1 MFAEVIQSAAM
12 TVIHPPVS
20 TTKQIDTA
28 LTELT
33 THKTAWLAVS
43 VTERIQIL
51 DEIARRLD
59 NVAERWVTYSAE
71 AKGYGAGH
79 AVEGDE
85 WAMFA
90 GVPRN
95 ILRLKEVLTEI
106 KTKGR
111 PQLPAGFSKRGEQ
124 LTAQT
129 FPIQSLEKVV
139 FAGYSTELWF
149 EAGVSEADALA
160 SQAKI
165 YHDARQVGKLALI
178 LGAGNVS
185 MLVPCDV
192 TTKLFLENQ
201 VVLLKM
207 NPVNDYLG
215 PLIEEAYRPLIER
228 GVLRLV
234 YGGAQEGAYLC
245 KHASVDVIHMTGSD
259 KTFDAIVF
267 GTGAEGEKNKQAQKP
282 LLKKP
287 VTSELGGVNPLI
299 VVPGAW
305 TDAELREQAKQVAF
319 WLVVNAGFNCL
330 SPRVIVTH
338 KQWDLREKFLNAVT
352 ESLQQYPVRKAY
364 YPNAQR
370 FHTEFLKVHKNANQ
384 IGTAGADEL
393 PWTFIPNLD
402 PHNKKDIA
410 FRSEAFCSLFTE
422 TALDA
427 KDAADFIAQA
437 VTFANETLWGNLTA
451 YVLVADTADAHTK
464 SALEQGIADL
474 NYGTICV
481 NMFAGLAYVFMSAP
495 WGAFPGNTMYDIQ
508 SGNGSVNNLF
518 MFEKL
523 QKSVYRAPFKKQP
536 DNTTHTPSYV
546 ASTKAIARLFGKPT
560 WMNFIRLIL
569 ASMKK

>member
-1 MFAEVIQSAAM
+1 MA
-12 TVIHPPVS
+12 VIHPTIS
-20 TTKQIDTA
+20 TKKEIDKA
-28 LTELT
+28 LSDLT
-33 THKTAWLAVS
+33 THKDAWLAVS
-43 VTERIQIL
+43 VQERIQIL

-59 NVAERWVTYSAE
+59 DVAERWVAFSAE

-95 ILRLKEVLTEI
+95 ILRLKEVLTDI

-111 PQLPAGFSKRGEQ
+111 PQLPAGFVKRGGQ

-129 FPIQSLEKVV
+129 FPIQSLEKAV

-149 EAGVSEADALA
+149 DAGVSEDEALA
-160 SQAKI
+160 GQAKI
-165 YHDARQVGKLALI
+165 YRDANQTGKLALI

-185 MLVPCDV
+185 MLVPRDI

-228 GVLRLV
+228 GFLRLI
-234 YGGAQEGAYLC
+234 YGGAKEGAYLC
-245 KHASVDVIHMTGSD
+245 KHKSVDVIHMTGSD
-259 KTFDAIVF
+259 RTYDAIVF
-267 GTGAEGEKNKQAQKP
+267 GIGEEGEKNKQAKKP

-287 VTSELGGVNPLI
+287 VTAELGGVNPLI

-305 TDAELREQAKQVAF
+305 TDVELHEQAKQIAF
-319 WLVVNAGFNCL
+319 WLAVNAGFNCL
-330 SPRVIVTH
+330 SPRVIITH
-338 KQWDLREKFLNAVT
+338 KQWELREKFLNAI
-352 ESLQQYPVRKAY
+352 EDALGEYPVRKAY

-370 FHTEFLKVHKNANQ
+370 FHDDFIKAHKKAKQ
-384 IGTAGADEL
+384 IGVEGVQAGEL

-402 PHNKKDIA
+402 SKKKKDIA
-410 FRSEAFCSLFTE
+410 FRSEAFCGLFAE

-427 KDAADFIAQA
+427 KDASDFISRA

-451 YVLVADTADAHTK
+451 YIIVADNADASIK
-464 SALEQGIADL
+464 SAVEQGIADL
-474 NYGTICV
+474 KYGTVCV
-481 NMFAGLAYVFMSAP
+481 NHYAGLAYVFMSAP
-495 WGAFPGNTMYDIQ
+495 WGAYPGNTMYNIQ
-508 SGNGSVNNLF
+508 SGNGSVNNIF
-518 MFEKL
+518 MFEKI
-523 QKSVYRAPFKKQP
+523 QKGVFRAPFKKQP
-536 DNTTHTPSYV
+536 DNTTNTPSYV
-546 ASTKAIARLFGKPT
+546 ASTRAIAKLFGKPT
-560 WMNFIRLIL
+560 WMNFVRLIL

>member
-1 MFAEVIQSAAM
+1 M
-12 TVIHPPVS
+12 TVIHPEVF

-28 LTELT
+28 LAELT
-33 THKTAWLAVS
+33 AHKDAWLVVS
-43 VTERIQIL
+43 VMERIQIL
-51 DEIARRLD
+51 DEIARRLAD
-59 NVAERWVTYSAE
+59 VAERWAVTSAE

-90 GVPRN
+90 GMPRN
-95 ILRLKEVLTEI
+95 ILRLKEVLTDVQ
-106 KTKGR
+106 TKGR
-111 PQLPAGFSKRGEQ
+111 PQLPAGFVKRGDQ

-129 FPIQSLEKVV
+129 FPIQSLEKAM

-149 EAGVSEADALA
+149 EPGVSEEDALA
-160 SQAKI
+160 SQARI
-165 YHDARQVGKLALI
+165 YHDARQSGKLALI

-228 GVLRLV
+228 GFLRLV
-234 YGGAQEGAYLC
+234 YGGAKEGAYLC
-245 KHASVDVIHMTGSD
+245 KHRAVDVIHMTGSD
-259 KTFDAIVF
+259 KTYDAIVF
-267 GTGAEGEKNKQAQKP
+267 GVGEIGEKNKQAQKP

-287 VTSELGGVNPLI
+287 ITAELGGVNPLI
-299 VVPGAW
+299 IVPGNW
-305 TDAELREQAKQVAF
+305 TDVELHEQAKQIAF
-319 WLVVNAGFNCL
+319 WLAVNAGFNCL
-330 SPRVIVTH
+330 SPRVIITD
-338 KQWDLREKFLNAVT
+338 KNWDLREKFLNAV
-352 ESLQQYPVRKAY
+352 ESALGEYPVRKAY

-370 FHTEFLKVHKNANQ
+370 FHDEFLKAHKKAKQ
-384 IGTAGADEL
+384 IGSAGEGEL

-402 PHNKKDIA
+402 PKKKKDIA
-410 FRSEAFCSLFTE
+410 FRSEAFCGLFAE

-427 KDAADFIAQA
+427 KDPADFISKA

-451 YVLVADTADAHTK
+451 YVIVSDNADANIK

-474 NYGTICV
+474 KYGTICINV
-481 NMFAGLAYVFMSAP
+481 FAGLAYVFMSAP
-495 WGAFPGNTMYDIQ
+495 WGAFPGNTLYDVQ
-508 SGNGSVNNLF
+508 SGIGNVNNIF
-518 MFEKL
+518 MFEKI
-523 QKSVYRAPFKKQP
+523 QKGVYRAPFKKQP

-546 ASTKAIARLFGKPT
+546 ASTKAIAKLFGKPT

-569 ASMKK
+569 AGMKK